1 MFNMTKI
8 TAKTI
13 IEKHLQSA
21 GITVNGKNPWDIQ
34 VHREDFYLRVLQ
46 EGALGLGESY
56 MDKWWDCEKLDVFFD
71 RILSARLN
79 QKVQGNAYFSFYFRK
94 LLRRLINFQSK
105 KWAKVVA
112 RKHYDLGNALFK
124 AMLDPHMIYSC
135 GYFKNASSL
144 EEAQEAKLELLCQ
157 KLQLKP
163 GLHLLDIGCGFGG
176 LAKYAAEKYGVRV
189 TGITISKKQY
199 EFAKEF
205 CKNLPIDIALKDYRN
220 IHGQFDRVVS
230 VGMFEHVG
238 HLNYLTFMQTIHQS
252 LVENGLFLLHTIGI
266 NETSPD
272 INEWTLKYIFP
283 NGMLPSIEQIG
294 KTAENL
300 FVMEDWHNFG
310 ADYDPTLMA
319 WYHNFVKNFET
330 IQSQYDERFY
340 RMWTY
345 YLLSSAGNF
354 RARESQVW
362 QIVFSKGG
370 IKGGYRAPR

>member
-34 VHREDFYLRVLQ
+34 VHHEDFYLRVLQ

-230 VGMFEHVG
+230 VGMFEHVS

-283 NGMLPSIEQIG
+283 NGMLPSIRSE
-294 KTAENL
+294 
-300 FVMEDWHNFG
+300 
-310 ADYDPTLMA
+310 
-319 WYHNFVKNFET
+319 
-330 IQSQYDERFY
+330 ER
-340 RMWTY
+340 R
-345 YLLSSAGNF
+345 
-354 RARESQVW
+354 
-362 QIVFSKGG
+362 
-370 IKGGYRAPR
+370 